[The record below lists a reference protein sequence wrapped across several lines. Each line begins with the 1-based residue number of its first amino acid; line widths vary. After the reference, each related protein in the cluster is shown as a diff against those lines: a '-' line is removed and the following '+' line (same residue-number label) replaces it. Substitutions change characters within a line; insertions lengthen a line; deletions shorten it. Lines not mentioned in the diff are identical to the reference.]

1 MSPKMKD
8 ASLMVEKWKI
18 PSFEPFVQISL
29 SALSFTHGAIR
40 THPASCS
47 WVCCEGAW
55 CYKIQLSINTSH
67 ELVLGAI
74 LCPINLLPFH
84 GGKEGLGYSIVMR
97 TAGLRERL
105 DDLVHAKQFPECVRC
120 ILWAMVAVKHQLLG
134 LVSILICLTKGGTDQ
149 VGAIL

>member
-1 MSPKMKD
+1 MKNEKYPVLNPLSRSACTLSPLRM
-8 ASLMVEKWKI
+8 EQ
-18 PSFEPFVQISL
+18 FEPSRCLIVECAVR
-29 SALSFTHGAIR
+29 ALSVVKFYVG
-40 THPASCS
+40 
-47 WVCCEGAW
+47 
-55 CYKIQLSINTSH
+55 INTSH

-105 DDLVHAKQFPECVRC
+105 DNLVHTKQFPECVGC
-120 ILWAMVAVKHQLLG
+120 ILWALVAVKHQLLG
-134 LVSILICLTKGGTDQ
+134 LVSVLIGLTKGGGDQ

>member
-1 MSPKMKD
+1 MEQFESIRC
-8 ASLMVEKWKI
+8 LIVERA
-18 PSFEPFVQISL
+18 VR
-29 SALSFTHGAIR
+29 ALGVIKFYI
-40 THPASCS
+40 
-47 WVCCEGAW
+47 
-55 CYKIQLSINTSH
+55 SINTSH

-120 ILWAMVAVKHQLLG
+120 ILCAMVAVKHQLLG

>member
-1 MSPKMKD
+1 M
-8 ASLMVEKWKI
+8 EQ
-18 PSFEPFVQISL
+18 FEPIRCLIVERAVR
-29 SALSFTHGAIR
+29 ALGVVKFYVG
-40 THPASCS
+40 
-47 WVCCEGAW
+47 
-55 CYKIQLSINTSH
+55 INTSH

-74 LCPINLLPFH
+74 LCPINLLSFH

>member
-1 MSPKMKD
+1 MEQFESIRC
-8 ASLMVEKWKI
+8 LIVERA
-18 PSFEPFVQISL
+18 VR
-29 SALSFTHGAIR
+29 ALGVVKFY
-40 THPASCS
+40 
-47 WVCCEGAW
+47 VV
-55 CYKIQLSINTSH
+55 INTSH

-105 DDLVHAKQFPECVRC
+105 DNLVHAKQFSKCVGC
-120 ILWAMVAVKHQLLG
+120 ILWALVAVKHQLLG